1 MTSSKPYLIRGL
13 YEWLLENDVT
23 PYLLV
28 DANFYGVMIPQGS
41 ANDGKVVLNLTP
53 SAVQGLELD
62 DEYIA
67 FSARFGGIAQNV
79 YCPMAAILAIYAKE
93 NGEGMMFNEEP
104 HTDPDP
110 DGKRPV
116 RKSSDGKQ
124 SVRAIESKKTNRPSL
139 TVVK

>member
-1 MTSSKPYLIRGL
+1 
-13 YEWLLENDVT
+13 LLENDMT

-28 DANFYGVMIPQGS
+28 DANFYGVMIPQGT

-53 SAVQGLELD
+53 SAIQALELD
-62 DEYIA
+62 NEFIA
-67 FSARFGGIAQNV
+67 FSARFGGVAQNV
-79 YCPMAAILAIYAKE
+79 YCPMASILAIYAKE

-110 DGKRPV
+110 SVNKVGGKAGV
-116 RKSSDGKQ
+116 K
-124 SVRAIESKKTNRPSL
+124 AIESKKTNRPSL

>member
-53 SAVQGLELD
+53 SAIQGLELD
-62 DEYIA
+62 NEYIA

-79 YCPMAAILAIYAKE
+79 YCPMASILAIYAKE

-116 RKSSDGKQ
+116 GKSGDGKQ
-124 SVRAIESKKTNRPSL
+124 SVRDIESKKNKSSKFNSR
-139 TVVK
+139 